1 MAQSPAMPRFSRI
14 CLSLGFFFLYAPMVV
29 LIIYSFNASD
39 RVNIWAGFST
49 RWYGEL
55 FRDRA
60 MMSAMWMSLRLAF
73 AAATA
78 SVIFGTLAALVL
90 TRVRNFR
97 SKTVFGSM
105 VTAPLV
111 MPDVII
117 GLSLLLLF
125 VGMANTFGWPAE
137 RGFLT
142 IWIAHVTFCM
152 AFVTVVLSSRL
163 RELDKSLEEAAMDLG
178 ASRLGTFFHITLPI
192 IAPALV
198 SGWLLAF
205 TLSLD
210 DLVIASF
217 VAGPSST
224 TLPMIV
230 FSSVRLGL
238 SPQINALAALLI
250 LAVSAVA
257 VFAYMLTLRDERRR
271 QQQPG

>member
-1 MAQSPAMPRFSRI
+1 MSQAPGIPRFSKI
-14 CLSLGFFFLYAPMVV
+14 CLAIGFFFLYAPMVV
-29 LIIYSFNASD
+29 LIVYSFNDSD
-39 RVNIWAGFST
+39 RVNIWGGFSN

-55 FRDRA
+55 FRDEA
-60 MMSAMWMSLRLAF
+60 MMSALWMSLRLAF
-73 AAATA
+73 ASATA
-78 SVIFGTLAALVL
+78 SVVLGMLAALVL

-97 SKTVFGSM
+97 SKTLFGGM

-125 VGMANTFGWPAE
+125 VGMANTFGWPAQ

-178 ASRLGTFFHITLPI
+178 ASRLGTFFYITLPI
-192 IAPALV
+192 IAPALA

-224 TLPMIV
+224 TLPMVV

-250 LAVSAVA
+250 LAVSAA
-257 VFAYMLTLRDERRR
+257 AMLAYLLTLRDERRR
-271 QQQPG
+271 HEQA